1 MNFLELLQLRFAT
14 DDPTKMPSTV
24 QGRFLKDDGTAVGI
38 DFTYNPSGSW
48 AGYWTGSG
56 TFLTSGDYTLQY
68 LRLNGKYEEI
78 PQHLWQTA
86 HLELGMG
93 VEVYTNGVTDFKY
106 LESEMT
112 DNMKVLPMR
121 VRILDNGGYEKPG
134 LQGAWLTYR
143 LSTSTARKMRTEL
156 TWDPVQHFYT
166 GNLLTLESG
175 GPGTWVFMDVTL
187 ANGDV
192 LTRASIAPKFIMRAP
207 EPPSLYEAQPI
218 PNTKDYFYS
227 PDGGTYME
235 VNLKYSATA
244 TPQAIITD
252 AAGTEYP
259 VQGQLVATD
268 DDGVS
273 TWRFVIP
280 DNAAGTYR
288 GTQNGWWTMK
298 SINVWNFIDA
308 NGNEIKAEIYG
319 EGPNEGLLIPDGERD
334 DPLVINMLGKNSGKD
349 YKVKVVETFTL
360 SFAGNSDRTFDGAF
374 LQEHTV
380 SGIYFDLYDF
390 EGKKLDGVKNVS
402 LVYSYDGDSKNHGG
416 YESDKVVAKDSA
428 FTINSFATDSEG
440 VRFTQQQAQNLRL
453 AGVYS
458 PHSFTYTVGGK
469 TYSYTTAN
477 MPAFVPKITVDSEA
491 PEVWISAITPEK
503 DKVITVDAI
512 NTEYVSDSGNATQGD
527 EPIDTT
533 GGCNPKDI
541 YRYTWTF
548 TTHSSH
554 TLNTYAPTITN
565 NNRTATV
572 YFPCTHPYASGW
584 VYDGGTSEG
593 TADNPESEKK
603 ADKKEYHQYEYNGGN
618 GVPSVTLSLSGLGN
632 ATKASLKF
640 APTSGSSVMMF
651 ASYKQDS
658 GKQTYWADT
667 NQATNIYEWTSDNS
681 ICKRF
686 IGGMDNV
693 DDRLGDDKRY
703 VAGTLT
709 ANTLEV
715 TCDLD
720 GDGATETVNFTIP
733 TITINNPY

>member
-1 MNFLELLQLRFAT
+1 M
-14 DDPTKMPSTV
+14 
-24 QGRFLKDDGTAVGI
+24 
-38 DFTYNPSGSW
+38 
-48 AGYWTGSG
+48 
-56 TFLTSGDYTLQY
+56 
-68 LRLNGKYEEI
+68 
-78 PQHLWQTA
+78 
-86 HLELGMG
+86 
-93 VEVYTNGVTDFKY
+93 
-106 LESEMT
+106 
-112 DNMKVLPMR
+112 
-121 VRILDNGGYEKPG
+121 
-134 LQGAWLTYR
+134 
-143 LSTSTARKMRTEL
+143 
-156 TWDPVQHFYT
+156 
-166 GNLLTLESG
+166 
-175 GPGTWVFMDVTL
+175 
-187 ANGDV
+187 
-192 LTRASIAPKFIMRAP
+192 
-207 EPPSLYEAQPI
+207 
-218 PNTKDYFYS
+218 
-227 PDGGTYME
+227 
-235 VNLKYSATA
+235 
-244 TPQAIITD
+244 
-252 AAGTEYP
+252 
-259 VQGQLVATD
+259 
-268 DDGVS
+268 
-273 TWRFVIP
+273 
-280 DNAAGTYR
+280 
-288 GTQNGWWTMK
+288 
-298 SINVWNFIDA
+298 
-308 NGNEIKAEIYG
+308 
-319 EGPNEGLLIPDGERD
+319 
-334 DPLVINMLGKNSGKD
+334 
-349 YKVKVVETFTL
+349 
-360 SFAGNSDRTFDGAF
+360 
-374 LQEHTV
+374 
-380 SGIYFDLYDF
+380 
-390 EGKKLDGVKNVS
+390 
-402 LVYSYDGDSKNHGG
+402 
-416 YESDKVVAKDSA
+416 
-428 FTINSFATDSEG
+428 
-440 VRFTQQQAQNLRL
+440 
-453 AGVYS
+453 
-458 PHSFTYTVGGK
+458 
-469 TYSYTTAN
+469 
-477 MPAFVPKITVDSEA
+477 DSEA